1 MTPFKST
8 EKRAAFSAVMTVLGV
23 LAICAIAK
31 SEGAAHLVQM
41 TSVTNSDAVARL
53 MK

>member
-8 EKRAAFSAVMTVLGV
+8 EKRAAFSAVVTVLGV

-31 SEGAAHLVQM
+31 SEGAAHLIQM
-41 TSVTNSDAVARL
+41 TGVTNREGVAHL